1 MFAGRKLR
9 AASPVTGLGTSPR
22 TRIRAGGLLLASAL
36 LAGCAGAPVQT
47 MSDTRQT
54 IRAAEAAGAERVAPE
69 PLAAAREGL
78 LKAKQHLDRHDY
90 RAARREAEVARS
102 HATEALQAAQAA
114 GRSQDPR

>member
-1 MFAGRKLR
+1 MFAGPKLR
-9 AASPVTGLGTSPR
+9 ARPVAALLGGALLVAL
-22 TRIRAGGLLLASAL
+22 AGP

-78 LKAKQHLDRHDY
+78 RKAKEHLDRHDY
-90 RAARREAEVARS
+90 RAARREAEEARS
-102 HATEALQAAQAA
+102 RASEALQAAQAA
-114 GRSQDPR
+114 RSSDPR